1 MGTSNFISSDPLV
14 IPLCLAGFSMALVW
28 LTRQKEGRKIA
39 HSRRAELREIA
50 LNAKA
55 EMREEQSMQAAHDA
69 EEMRKMLEG
78 LAIQQSKEEEE
89 ARRVFKEREKRL
101 WAVSSIHVT

>member
-1 MGTSNFISSDPLV
+1 MG
-14 IPLCLAGFSMALVW
+14 
-28 LTRQKEGRKIA
+28 QHEGHKIA

-55 EMREEQSMQAAHDA
+55 EMKQSHDLQAAQDA

-78 LAIQQSKEEEE
+78 LAIQQTKEEEE
-89 ARRVFKEREKRL
+89 ARRIFKEREAKL
-101 WAVSSIHVT
+101 WAVSGMTTSGSESG